1 MVKHLEI
8 VNSKAWDMPIENLAD
23 LWIVRFGNEW
33 VRNEEID
40 QFYYVV
46 CSRLLDTGL
55 LERHSL
61 PNAFEPV
68 YRLVEK

>member
-1 MVKHLEI
+1 MIKHNEI
-8 VNSKAWDMPIENLAD
+8 LNSEAWNIPIQQLVD
-23 LWIVRFGNEW
+23 LWVVKFGNKW
-33 VRNEEID
+33 VSNEEID
-40 QFYYVV
+40 QFYYVA
-46 CSRLLDTGL
+46 CNRLLDIGA